1 MNIVHEEVK
10 DLLFRIDL
18 DYVVFDTLDSI
29 ILKVRGRSCGHQPN
43 QTSDWYQ
50 FETDGIF
57 NAALNEPEE
66 VHHYGDYDCS
76 KEAYKYEY
84 VNASWAIQWQQFK
97 PTIIYIDEYRFNRN
111 SIKDLKKYVDDIYL
125 EQQKRLENK
134 NTPIEVLIEKAIE
147 EKK

>member
-29 ILKVRGRSCGHQPN
+29 ILKDKGRSCGHQPDK
-43 QTSDWYQ
+43 TSDWYW

-57 NAALNEPEE
+57 NETLNEPEE
-66 VHHYGDYDCS
+66 VHHYGELDCA
-76 KEAYKYEY
+76 KQAYQYEY
-84 VNASWAIQWQQFK
+84 INASWAIQWQRFK

-125 EQQKRLENK
+125 EQEKRK
-134 NTPIEVLIEKAIE
+134 E

>member
-29 ILKVRGRSCGHQPN
+29 ILKKMGSSCRHQPD
-43 QTSDWYQ
+43 QTSDWYWY
-50 FETDGIF
+50 ETDGIF
-57 NAALNEPEE
+57 MGEVNTEE
-66 VHHYGDYDCS
+66 VWLLHQGYFECV
-76 KEAYKYEY
+76 KEAKQHEY
-84 VNASWAIQWQQFK
+84 FNASYAIQWQQNK

-111 SIKDLKKYVDDIYL
+111 SIKDLSKWVDDIYL
-125 EQQKRLENK
+125 QQEKRK
-134 NTPIEVLIEKAIE
+134 E